1 MALGLGEGGELQAPM
16 ARVVVG
22 GLVTS
27 TLITLVFIPMA
38 YMTVEEF
45 VERLRTRRE
54 AAAAGTPE
62 GLEPAHTT
70 GD

>member
-1 MALGLGEGGELQAPM
+1 M

-22 GLVTS
+22 GLITS
-27 TLITLVFIPMA
+27 TLITLVFIPMV

-45 VERLRTRRE
+45 AERLRTRRE
-54 AAAAGTPE
+54 ASVAGTPD

>member
-1 MALGLGEGGELQAPM
+1 M

-27 TLITLVFIPMA
+27 TLITLVFIPMV
-38 YMTVEEF
+38 YMTVEELA
-45 VERLRTRRE
+45 ERVKGRRE
-54 AAAAGTPE
+54 RAAAGTPD
-62 GLEPAHTT
+62 GLEPAPSA